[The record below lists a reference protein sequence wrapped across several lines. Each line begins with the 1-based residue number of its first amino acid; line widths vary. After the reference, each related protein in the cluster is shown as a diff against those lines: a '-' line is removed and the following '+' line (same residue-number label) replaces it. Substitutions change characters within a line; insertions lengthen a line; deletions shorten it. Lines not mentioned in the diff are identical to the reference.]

1 MIKIINPDYP
11 FTKSAGDNAFADL
24 MAGVVILAGILA
36 IISMGFAQLVKD
48 QDKFI
53 HTETENAK

>member
-24 MAGVVILAGILA
+24 MVGVVVLAGIIA
-36 IISMGFAQLVKD
+36 IISMGFARLLKE
-48 QDKFI
+48 QDKFT
-53 HTETENAK
+53 HTETENAR